1 MTDTISVLVVDE
13 DEDVLELTQ
22 TFLERASKTLSVAT
36 ATSGRAALDHVEEHD
51 VDCIVS
57 DYRMPGM
64 DGMELF
70 EAVEEMDP
78 SLPFLLFSAAVERDF
93 DTTIEVR
100 ETFADIEDREQE
112 ILEDLPE
119 MDNDR
124 LLQVREVLVSLQQ
137 TAQYAVRNAE
147 IATNLSLNE
156 ESDRI
161 AIS

>member
-51 VDCIVS
+51 VDCVVS

-64 DGMELF
+64 NGMELF

-78 SLPFLLFSAAVERDF
+78 SLPFLLFSAAVEE
-93 DTTIEVR
+93 DTVAAAEDAGVTAFIQKGTGTDHYDEM
-100 ETFADIEDREQE
+100 AALIED
-112 ILEDLPE
+112 
-119 MDNDR
+119 
-124 LLQVREVLVSLQQ
+124 
-137 TAQYAVRNAE
+137 AVE
-147 IATNLSLNE
+147 K
-156 ESDRI
+156 
-161 AIS
+161 